1 MNKSMYTIFHQID
14 LNVVLE
20 NFSYVVDNFLFKAD
34 GAFQGIPLSG
44 VSNFMIYQIENEFIS
59 VSASTLSY
67 LDADLVFTVSW

>member
-1 MNKSMYTIFHQID
+1 MQVLWVFAHVFIYPVTVFMNKSMYTIFHQID

-44 VSNFMIYQIENEFIS
+44 VSKFMI
-59 VSASTLSY
+59 VK
-67 LDADLVFTVSW
+67 